1 MTGTTTAIIVA
12 AGAGERLGRGA
23 AKALV
28 PLAGVPMVVHAVR
41 AFTAAASIDAVVV
54 VLPPGEHGDLDL
66 GDVITTQGGETRQQ
80 SVANGLDACPAGT
93 WVVAVHDAAR
103 PLVTPALI
111 DRTVAA
117 LHPPWDAV
125 APGLPV
131 VDTLKVVDT
140 RQAVLRTADRSSLWA
155 VQTPQVATRATL
167 ERVHARIASDAQA
180 ATDDLSLIERAGGR
194 VRLVEGD
201 RRNFKITHAEDL
213 ELAEHLLG
221 GEPARLETAQ

>member
-1 MTGTTTAIIVA
+1 VSGITTAIVFA
-12 AGAGERLGRGA
+12 AGAGERLGAGK

-28 PLAGVPMVVHAVR
+28 PLSGVPMVMHAVR
-41 AFTAAASIDAVVV
+41 AFSAAASIDAVVV
-54 VLPPGEHGDLDL
+54 VLPPGVHVDL
-66 GDVITTQGGETRQQ
+66 GAGVITTSGGATRQQ
-80 SVANGLDACPAGT
+80 SVINGLDACPAGT

-103 PLVTPALI
+103 PLITPALI

-117 LHPPWDAV
+117 LHPPWDGV

-140 RQAVLRTADRSSLWA
+140 RQAVLGTADRSSLWG

-201 RRNFKITHAEDL
+201 RRNFKITHPEDL

-221 GEPARLETAQ
+221 RSATHEEPAR

>member
-1 MTGTTTAIIVA
+1 MSGTTTAIIVA
-12 AGAGERLGRGA
+12 AGAGERLGKGV
-23 AKALV
+23 AKAFV
-28 PLAGVPMVVHAVR
+28 PLAGEPMVMHAVR
-41 AFTAAASIDAVVV
+41 AFAAAACIDAVVV
-54 VLPPGEHGDLDL
+54 VVPPGRQADFGS
-66 GDVITTQGGETRQQ
+66 DVITAPGGLTRQQ
-80 SVANGLDACPAGT
+80 SVANGLDACPPGT

-117 LHPPWDAV
+117 LVPPWDAV

-131 VDTLKVVDT
+131 VDTLKVVDS
-140 RQAVLRTADRSSLWA
+140 RQAVLRTADRASLWA

-167 ERVHARIASDAQA
+167 DRVHARIASETQA

-201 RRNFKITHAEDL
+201 RRNFKITHPEDL

-221 GEPARLETAQ
+221 GQAAMRQGTP